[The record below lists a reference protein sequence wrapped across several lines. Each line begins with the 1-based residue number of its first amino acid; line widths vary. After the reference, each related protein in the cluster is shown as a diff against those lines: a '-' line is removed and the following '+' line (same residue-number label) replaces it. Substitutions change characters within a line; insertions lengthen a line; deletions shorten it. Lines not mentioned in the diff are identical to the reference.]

1 LNNPVDLSFRAV
13 RHAYANGA
21 RPHDIISL
29 AAAKISRA
37 SKTNAWIHVE
47 SLNRLIEQCDAL
59 EQRCSRGDAL
69 PLFGIPFGVKDNI
82 DVANMPTTA
91 ACPGFTYTPDR
102 CARAVQLLVE
112 AGAICMGKTNLDQFA
127 TGLSGARSAYG
138 TCGSVGNPLYVSG
151 GSSSGSAVAVAAN
164 HVSFALGTDTGGSGR
179 IPAGF
184 NGIVGIKPTV
194 GRVSTRGLVPNCRSL
209 DCVSI
214 FAGSVSEAM
223 DILRVIDGFDVDD
236 AYCRVPP
243 VNHATIS
250 SGDTRHFTF
259 GRLGKQDLEWFGMD
273 ECGMLYEKACA
284 RITGMGGRPVEID
297 YAPFSEAGELLF
309 NGPWIAERRS
319 ALEPFASRNP
329 DALLDVVHRVLETA
343 DRFSAV
349 QTFDGMSRLASLK
362 RTVEKQFSSMSMLVV
377 PTAPRPFT
385 IEEMDDN
392 PIELNNNL
400 GYYSYSA
407 NLLKLCAIA
416 VPNGGLSCGV
426 PMGVTFLAPAWS
438 DERLGILA
446 SRFEAETKRVPPER
460 ARES

>member
-1 LNNPVDLSFRAV
+1 LKSSVDLSFKAV
-13 RHAYANGA
+13 RHAYANGS

-29 AAAKISRA
+29 AAGKISEA
-37 SKTNAWIHVE
+37 SQTNAWIHVE
-47 SLNRLIEQCDAL
+47 SLNRLMDQCDAL
-59 EQRCSRGDAL
+59 EQRRSRGEAL

-102 CARAVQLLVE
+102 CARTVQLLVE

-138 TCGSVGNPLYVSG
+138 SCGSVGNPLYVSG

-214 FAGSVSEAM
+214 FAGSVSEGM

-243 VNHATIS
+243 VNSATIS
-250 SGDTRHFTF
+250 SRDTRPFIF
-259 GRLGKQDLEWFGMD
+259 GRLGRSDLQCFGMD
-273 ECGMLYEKACA
+273 ECGTLYEEACS
-284 RITGMGGRPVEID
+284 RIAGMGGQPIEID
-297 YAPFSEAGELLF
+297 YAPFSEAGALLF

-319 ALEPFASRNP
+319 ALEPFASGNP
-329 DALLDVVHRVLETA
+329 DALLEVIHRVLKIA
-343 DRFSAV
+343 DKFSAV
-349 QTFDGMSRLASLK
+349 QTFDGMRRLASLK
-362 RTVEKQFSSMSMLVV
+362 RAVEKQFSTMSVLVL

-385 IEEMDDN
+385 IAEMEGN
-392 PIELNNNL
+392 PIELNNTL

-407 NLLKLCAIA
+407 NLLELCAIA
-416 VPNGGLSCGV
+416 VPNGELFCGV

-438 DERLGILA
+438 DERLGLFA
-446 SRFEAETKRVPPER
+446 SRFEAETKRISSER
-460 ARES
+460 VHG